1 MFPSYKKHGKIGC
14 TERTP
19 DWMYHLA
26 IRRWKVSNLTVL
38 GDIKKG
44 TPRSSYEMR
53 IPWER

>member
-26 IRRWKVSNLTVL
+26 IRRWKVSDLTVL

-53 IPWER
+53 FP